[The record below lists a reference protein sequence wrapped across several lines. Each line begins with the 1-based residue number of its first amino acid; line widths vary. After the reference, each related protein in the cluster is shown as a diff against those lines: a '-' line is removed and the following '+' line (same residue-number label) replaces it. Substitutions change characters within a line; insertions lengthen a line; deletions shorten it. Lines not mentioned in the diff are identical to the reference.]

1 MVASATCPATLGHD
15 SPTDY
20 AAWLLMKACTYV
32 CRRPS
37 LLQAGMAV
45 RATYN
50 MPPKAALNAKARF
63 SAQGRRNFA

>member
-20 AAWLLMKACTYV
+20 AHEGMLL
-32 CRRPS
+32 S
-37 LLQAGMAV
+37 LQEAEPFAGRVAV

-50 MPPKAALNAKARF
+50 MPPKAALNAKAHF
-63 SAQGRRNFA
+63 SAQGRRNSA